1 MIHIL
6 TGPFGSGKT
15 ELAINLA
22 LHLKNAEED
31 VSLVD
36 LDVITPYFRIRDV
49 ADFLS
54 EKGIDVVTVKREL
67 RHVDLPI
74 LPQRLVELFT
84 QRERHVVV
92 DLGGDDD
99 GARVISSLK
108 PLLDG
113 RQVRAYFVVNV
124 FRPFNETVEE
134 ICQNIGRLSSRS
146 RLRFNALVNN
156 ANLGDQSTEE
166 IVTLGERMVSE
177 VSKVTELPVQWTVLS
192 EELAERLNFS
202 AFKYPVFVIKRFMR
216 VSWEDRR

>member
-22 LHLKNAEED
+22 LHLRNAEED

-36 LDVITPYFRIRDV
+36 LDVITPYFRIRDA
-49 ADFLS
+49 ADLLS
-54 EKGIDVVTVKREL
+54 ETGVDVVTVKREL
-67 RHVDLPI
+67 KHMDLPI

-84 QRERHVVV
+84 QKECHVVV

-108 PLLDG
+108 PLLDN
-113 RQVRAYFVVNV
+113 RQVRTYFVVNV

-134 ICQNIGRLSSRS
+134 ISRNIERLSSRS
-146 RLRFNALVNN
+146 RLRFDALVNN
-156 ANLGDQSTEE
+156 TNLGDQSTEK
-166 IVTLGERMVSE
+166 IVALGEKVVSE
-177 VSKVTELPVQWTVLS
+177 VSKITGLPVQWTVLS
-192 EELAERLNFS
+192 EKLAKRVDIS

-216 VSWEDRR
+216 VPWEGRR

>member
-113 RQVRAYFVVNV
+113 CQVRAYFVVNV

-166 IVTLGERMVSE
+166 IVALGERMVSE